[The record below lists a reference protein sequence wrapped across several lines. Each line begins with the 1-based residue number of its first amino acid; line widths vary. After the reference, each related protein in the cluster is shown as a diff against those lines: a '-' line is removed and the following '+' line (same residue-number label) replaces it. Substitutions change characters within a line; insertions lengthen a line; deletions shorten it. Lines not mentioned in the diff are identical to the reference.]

1 MGVLYIFYGVLM
13 GSIVVVLMVVLV
25 VYEVVDGNYCE
36 FMNIIM
42 VEFGDVLGLFV
53 FVWYQ
58 FIDFSFGSLEW
69 KYLNFFFGQLE
80 VNILSL
86 IFDDYC
92 FV

>member
-53 FVWYQ
+53 FVWY
-58 FIDFSFGSLEW
+58 
-69 KYLNFFFGQLE
+69 
-80 VNILSL
+80 
-86 IFDDYC
+86 
-92 FV
+92 